1 MSASRFREPMTKG
14 KKEKPQGVFGE
25 VAPYLTIGM
34 QLGIGAV
41 VFFLIGHWIDGK
53 FGSSPWG
60 TIGGLAIG
68 IGGGF
73 VKFFMDVAKLSK
85 IADSS
90 GKDENKE

>member
-1 MSASRFREPMTKG
+1 MA
-14 KKEKPQGVFGE
+14 KEKEEKRQGVFGE

-41 VFFLIGHWIDGK
+41 VFFLVGHWIDGK
-53 FGSSPWG
+53 FDTSPWG

-73 VKFFMDVAKLSK
+73 VKFFKDVAALSK
-85 IADSS
+85 ITDSS
-90 GKDENKE
+90 GQDKNKE